1 MAELLAEFVRRY
13 AERRVPDARTV
24 VDLWPA
30 DGAPPAEPAGGAEA
44 PPDLVLGVAPWGS
57 RPVEATV
64 AGRPPPL
71 RDEAV
76 HVRVLEACLRLAPE
90 GAGLLVLGM
99 GFVANRR
106 RGGVCARLGDFGLHV
121 EAMLG
126 LPRGLL
132 IPDSGPGRILV
143 CIRPGPPRAPV
154 CARLTR
160 DPASIDEPLS
170 RIA

>member
-1 MAELLAEFVRRY
+1 MAGLLAGFVRRY
-13 AERRVPDARTV
+13 AAMRVPGARTV

-30 DGAPPAEPAGGAEA
+30 ADSPLAGLAGGADG

-57 RPVEATV
+57 RPVEAAV
-64 AGRPPPL
+64 AGRGPL
-71 RDEAV
+71 RDEAA
-76 HVRVLEACLRLAPE
+76 HVRLLEACVALAGD
-90 GAGLLVLGM
+90 GAGLFVLGM

-106 RGGVCARLGDFGLHV
+106 CGGVCASLGDFGLHV

-132 IPDSGPGRILV
+132 VPDSGPGRILV
-143 CIRPGPPRAPV
+143 CIRPGPARAPV
-154 CARLTR
+154 FARLTR
-160 DPASIDEPLS
+160 DPASIEEPLS